1 MVAACPGTY
10 HRTMTDRILSAA
22 WYVRDRWRAFI
33 DTEVGASMVEYAI
46 MVALI
51 AIVAVVA
58 VTFFGQQLS
67 DSYSSIAD
75 SVQTAGK

>member
-1 MVAACPGTY
+1 MVAVRSEPY

-22 WYVRDRWRAFI
+22 WYVRNRVRAFL
-33 DTEVGASMVEYAI
+33 DTEAGASMVEYAI